1 LNPPQ
6 SDPASAAGA
15 QRQDYPQGTDAAGGP
30 EDPRTTPGQRD
41 PGRPGDADGVSSGV
55 LGARPLMPETFHGSD
70 PDTVAASAICVDSPT
85 KCQARTRL
93 YRDGRLELEGFP
105 VADISN
111 HLADEA
117 VTIWLDLRD
126 PDREDLA
133 VLSEEFGLHPLAV
146 EDAVH
151 EHQRPKLD
159 RYRTHLFLSAYGAR
173 LDTGTGELVT
183 SELAAFV
190 TGRALITVRKDD
202 GLDIG
207 TVVERWDASPD
218 LAKFGV
224 GYLLHGLLDYV
235 VDGHF
240 EAVQSLDDAVEML
253 EDQLFADVPQDLHVQ
268 RRSFELRKSLVLLRR
283 IVIPMREVVN
293 TLMRRDLHVVG
304 DDLMPYYQD
313 VYDHVLRAAE
323 WTDSLRDL
331 VTSILET
338 NLTIQGNRMN
348 VITKKVTSWAAI
360 IAVPT
365 FITGFYGMNVPY
377 PGFGRQV
384 GLASSITIM
393 AVAGLVLY
401 IVFKRKD
408 WL

>member
-1 LNPPQ
+1 MTSTQ
-6 SDPASAAGA
+6 SGPVSTEGFKSSEGAS
-15 QRQDYPQGTDAAGGP
+15 T
-30 EDPRTTPGQRD
+30 
-41 PGRPGDADGVSSGV
+41 SGV
-55 LGARPLMPETFHGSD
+55 LGNRPPVAETFHGRD
-70 PDTVAASAICVDSPT
+70 PGTVATSAICQVSPT

-93 YRDGRLELEGFP
+93 YRNGVLELEGFP
-105 VADISN
+105 VAEISD
-111 HLADEA
+111 HLDDEA
-117 VTIWLDLRD
+117 VTIWLDLHD
-126 PDREDLA
+126 PDHGDLG
-133 VLSEEFGLHPLAV
+133 VLSDEFGLHPLAV

-159 RYRTHLFLSAYGAR
+159 RYRSHLFLNAYGAR
-173 LDTGTGELVT
+173 LDPDTGELAT
-183 SELAAFV
+183 SEVAAFV
-190 TGRALITVRKDD
+190 TPRALITVRKDN

-207 TVVERWDASPD
+207 AVVDRWDANPD

-224 GYLLHGLLDYV
+224 GYLVHGLLDYI

-240 EAVQSLDDAVEML
+240 ESVQSMDDAVEEL
-253 EDQLFADVPQDLHVQ
+253 EDQLFDSVPQDMTVQ

-293 TLMRRDLHVVG
+293 TLMRHDMHVVA
-304 DDLMPYYQD
+304 DEMMPYYHD

-348 VITKKVTSWAAI
+348 VITKQVTSWAAI

-365 FITGFYGMNVPY
+365 LITGFYGMNVPY
-377 PGFGRQV
+377 PGFSKPV
-384 GLASSITIM
+384 GFAASIVVIIVS
-393 AVAGLVLY
+393 ALVLY
-401 IVFKRKD
+401 YVFRRRN

>member
-1 LNPPQ
+1 M
-6 SDPASAAGA
+6 
-15 QRQDYPQGTDAAGGP
+15 
-30 EDPRTTPGQRD
+30 TTCD
-41 PGRPGDADGVSSGV
+41 
-55 LGARPLMPETFHGSD
+55 
-70 PDTVAASAICVDSPT
+70 
-85 KCQARTRL
+85 
-93 YRDGRLELEGFP
+93 
-105 VADISN
+105 
-111 HLADEA
+111 DEA

-126 PDREDLA
+126 PDRDDLA
-133 VLSEEFGLHPLAV
+133 VLSDEFGLNPLAV
-146 EDAVH
+146 EDAVAEH
-151 EHQRPKLD
+151 ERPKLD
-159 RYRTHLFLSAYGAR
+159 RYRSHLFLNAYGAR
-173 LDTGTGELVT
+173 LDPGTGELAT

-190 TGRALITVRKDD
+190 TPRALITVRKDD

-207 TVVERWDASPD
+207 AVVDRWDANPD

-224 GYLLHGLLDYV
+224 GYLVYGLLDYI

-240 EAVQSLDDAVEML
+240 ESVQSMDDAVEGL
-253 EDQLFADVPQDLHVQ
+253 EDQLFSSVPQDMAVQ

-283 IVIPMREVVN
+283 IIIPMREVVN
-293 TLMRRDLHVVG
+293 TLMRPDMHVVA
-304 DDLMPYYQD
+304 DEMMPYYHD

-348 VITKKVTSWAAI
+348 VITKQVTSWAAI

-377 PGFGRQV
+377 PGFSKPV
-384 GLASSITIM
+384 GFAA
-393 AVAGLVLY
+393 AVAVMIVSGLVLY
-401 IVFKRKD
+401 YVFRRRD